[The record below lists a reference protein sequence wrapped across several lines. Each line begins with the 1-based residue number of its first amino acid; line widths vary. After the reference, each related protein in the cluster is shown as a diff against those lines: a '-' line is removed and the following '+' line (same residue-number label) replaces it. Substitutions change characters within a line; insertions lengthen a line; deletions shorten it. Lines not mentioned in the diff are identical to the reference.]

1 MCQNTPQAM
10 GEDMLDIFVPHP
22 GVIPG
27 PGGPKMAKK
36 QPRLGTKF
44 RNQVW
49 PHGHIFLKDPGVFRR
64 PGQNVEDLC
73 NFGTS
78 RTSNELKIGP

>member
-1 MCQNTPQAM
+1 MTWGHIEGKNQPGNWLMCHNIPQAM

-36 QPRLGTKF
+36 QPK
-44 RNQVW
+44 W
-49 PHGHIFLKDPGVFRR
+49 PKNS
-64 PGQNVEDLC
+64 QNDMA
-73 NFGTS
+73 
-78 RTSNELKIGP
+78 PY